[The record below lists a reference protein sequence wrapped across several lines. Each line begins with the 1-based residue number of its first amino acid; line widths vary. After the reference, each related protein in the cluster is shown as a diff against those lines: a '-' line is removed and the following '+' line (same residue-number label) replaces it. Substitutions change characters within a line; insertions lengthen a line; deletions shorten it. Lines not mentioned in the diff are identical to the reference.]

1 MRRFVSTII
10 SSLSHPLD
18 TLSRALPAPA
28 KSALGISS
36 SSDPPDEDPLLQK
49 RGPFYGLPETECA
62 VCAENA
68 ALNLNLSNPAASM
81 VQASSP
87 FAYSMASAQGTSR
100 HSETSEHD
108 DTEEPPPHPLNTP
121 YRTSCGHAYCYV
133 CISDK
138 MLRAADDGG
147 PPWDCLRCC
156 EAVRGAERV
165 KVQEHWIREGDD
177 GEGSVAES
185 QWGSDYFDE
194 LGSSVSGVS
203 GMTMGSRSWI
213 SGSDEGSD

>member
-1 MRRFVSTII
+1 M
-10 SSLSHPLD
+10 SHPLD
-18 TLSRALPAPA
+18 TLSRVLPAPA

-36 SSDPPDEDPLLQK
+36 SSDLPEDDPSSPK
-49 RGPFYGLPETECA
+49 RGPFFNLPENECA
-62 VCAENA
+62 IYAENA
-68 ALNLNLSNPAASM
+68 ALNLDISNPAASM
-81 VQASSP
+81 AQASSQV
-87 FAYSMASAQGTSR
+87 AYSMASTQGPSR
-100 HSETSEHD
+100 HSSTSAHD
-108 DTEEPPPHPLNTP
+108 DTDEPPPHPLNTP
-121 YRTSCGHAYCYV
+121 YRTSCGHVYCYV

-138 MLRAADDGG
+138 MLRAADEAG
-147 PPWDCLRCC
+147 PPWDCLRCR

-213 SGSDEGSD
+213 SGSDEGSE